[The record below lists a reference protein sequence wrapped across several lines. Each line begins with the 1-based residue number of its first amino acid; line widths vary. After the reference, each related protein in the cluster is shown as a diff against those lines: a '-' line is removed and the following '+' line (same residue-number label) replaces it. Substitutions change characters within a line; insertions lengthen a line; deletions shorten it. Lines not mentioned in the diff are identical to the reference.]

1 MERRDF
7 FRILSAA
14 SAGAMAG
21 GCGSKADKL
30 IPMLVPAH
38 EIVPGEE
45 QWHPA
50 VCTECAAGC
59 GMIARVMEG
68 VRTVERDGEQVRERI
83 AAVKKLE
90 GNPLDPVS
98 GGHLC
103 ARGQAG
109 VQSLYHPDRLRG
121 PMKRTGERGKAQF
134 AAVSWDEAIGQA
146 AEEIAKVRAAD
157 PGSIVFL
164 TGPRRGTRSLA
175 VERFMQALNSPAPV
189 VCSLADFAVE
199 RKAAEMVF
207 GWKGQPVYDL
217 AHAHFALGVG
227 ADFLGG
233 WASPVYYSRQFG
245 DFRQGRTNIRGYLVQ
260 AESRL
265 SVTAAAAD
273 RWLPLR
279 PGTEPQFLAAVGRLL
294 VDAAPAR
301 GKGLLPSA
309 VLAKFQSVDVG
320 GALDSC
326 GLDQRRV
333 RPVVQELAASEA
345 PLVIAGSS
353 VVQDNSLDAVV
364 ASHYVNLLLGNVGKR
379 GGVLAPAAPAPTAIT
394 QNRSLP
400 ETLAHARVIFIDGAN
415 PAYTLPGSSGVNDA
429 LARAELIISFGSFLD
444 DSGAWSDLL
453 LPDHHPLE
461 SSLAVVPVVAP
472 RAAVSVSTAFVEP
485 LYDTRATERTLGD
498 LARKMDLDFT
508 AGGLKD
514 AVEPLLGG
522 GGTLDDVT
530 RAGGFWGEANPQTPV
545 KPQPVE
551 LEFRGPTTQAD
562 RAEFPLEFQPYLS
575 LQFHDG
581 SGACSPWLQE
591 LPDPTSSAIWGLP
604 VEIDPKTAAELQ
616 INTGDRVR
624 VESRHGSIEA
634 PAYVHP
640 GAIPGVVSMA
650 IGDGHTHF
658 GRYASDRGANPIS
671 ILAPVLEKA
680 TGALVMGGTRVRVSR
695 AGGSRSLIQFSTQN
709 REERSFNHR

>member
-14 SAGAMAG
+14 SAGAIAG
-21 GCGSKADKL
+21 GCGNKADKL

-50 VCTECAAGC
+50 VCTGCAAGC

-83 AAVKKLE
+83 AAIKKLE

-109 VQSLYHPDRLRG
+109 VQMLYHPDRLRG
-121 PMKRTGERGKAQF
+121 PMKRSGDRGKAQF
-134 AAVSWDEAIGQA
+134 AAVSWDEAIGWA
-146 AEEIAKVRAAD
+146 AERIAKMRAAD
-157 PGSIVFL
+157 PESIVFL
-164 TGPRRGTRSLA
+164 TGPCRGSRSLA
-175 VERFMQALNSPAPV
+175 IERFMQALNSPPPV
-189 VCSLADFAVE
+189 VCSLADFAIE

-207 GWKGQPVYDL
+207 GWKGLPVYDL
-217 AHAHFALGVG
+217 AQAHYALGVG

-265 SVTAAAAD
+265 SITAAAAD

-294 VDAAPAR
+294 LDADPAR
-301 GKGLLPSA
+301 GKGVLPAA

-320 GALDSC
+320 GALESC
-326 GLDQRRV
+326 GLEDRRV
-333 RPVVQELAASEA
+333 RPIVRELAASEA

-353 VVQDNSLDAVV
+353 VVQSNSLDAVA

-379 GGVLAPAAPAPTAIT
+379 GGVLAPPPTSMSTT
-394 QNRSLP
+394 QSRNLSD
-400 ETLAHARVIFIDGAN
+400 TLAHARVVFIDGAN
-415 PAYTLPGSSGVNDA
+415 PVYTLPGSGGARDT
-429 LARAELIISFGSFLD
+429 LARAELVISFASFLD

-472 RAAVSVSTAFVEP
+472 RPAVSVSMAFVEP
-485 LYDTRATERTLGD
+485 LYDTRAVERTLAD
-498 LARKMDLDFT
+498 LARKMDLNYTT
-508 AGGLKD
+508 ATLKD
-514 AVEPLLGG
+514 AVEPQLHDGA
-522 GGTLDDVT
+522 TLDDVA
-530 RAGGFWGEANPQTPV
+530 RAGGFWGDANPQTPV

-551 LEFRGPTTQAD
+551 FEFRGPTTQGD
-562 RAEFPLEFQPYLS
+562 PAEFPLEFQPHLS

-581 SGACSPWLQE
+581 SGASSPWLQE

-604 VEIDPKTAAELQ
+604 VEIDPKTAADLK

-650 IGDGHTHF
+650 IGDGHTHY

-671 ILAPVLEKA
+671 ILAPAWEKA
-680 TGALVMGGTRVRVSR
+680 TGVLVLGGTRVKMSRVG
-695 AGGSRSLIQFSTQN
+695 ASRSLIQFSTQD
-709 REERSFNHR
+709 RQERSFDRR